1 MPKTI
6 IYDKDGTLIEF
17 DPFWVPVTKAAIKE
31 LFKDAGINPQE
42 LDKAATDAE
51 ITVGIHGEIADPQGI
66 ISKGTYADVAE
77 VFNKIFASRGIS
89 ASITRRDV
97 EAAIEHNLDSGRIEA
112 ACENLREVLEN
123 AHSRAALFVVTT
135 DNREI
140 TAKCLNSLGIA
151 DLFDGVYCDDG
162 NAPAK
167 PDPAAAN
174 EIMKKTGVE
183 PSEVYMIGDTMTD
196 ARFAANAKIG
206 FVSVGSNERARG
218 AAEYAATDVKDAT
231 AHVLGINRK

>member
-1 MPKTI
+1 MPKAI

-17 DPFWVPVTKAAIKE
+17 DPFWVPVTKAAIRE
-31 LFKDAGINPQE
+31 LFAGEITDPE
-42 LDKAATDAE
+42 ALDRAAADAE

-77 VFNKIFASRGIS
+77 VFNELFARRGIS
-89 ASITRRDV
+89 SSLTRRDV

-123 AHSRAALFVVTT
+123 AHNRAALFIVTT

-162 NAPAK
+162 NTPAK

-174 EIMKKTGVE
+174 EIMKKTGAK

-196 ARFAANAKIG
+196 ARFAANAKIN